1 MIVDRYSKWISIY
14 PAKNETATELI
25 TVLKNY
31 FSTFGISSECASDGG
46 PQFVSKEFQSF
57 LKQYGVHHRLA
68 SAYHP
73 HSNQLAE
80 SAVKIAKRLIR
91 DNTSASGGLNTD
103 AFLASLLGYRNTP
116 DRDTG
121 LSPAQVVF
129 GRAIKEFLPIAPGNL
144 ELHPEWRIT
153 MEQREVAL
161 ARRHTARQTTLTEHS
176 KTLVPLELGMVVSVQ
191 NQNGNKPKRWDRSG
205 IVVEVKEHDQ
215 YLIKMDGTGR
225 PSLRNRQF
233 LCPITPY
240 QPASR
245 GQRSLY
251 QARISLAQPEV
262 SLAQSEVSLVQ
273 PEVFLAQPEVSPPQ
287 PRVSLANPEV
297 SPPQPLPTLPS
308 STSRRESKRS
318 LKGQAPSRLITTM
331 A

>member
-1 MIVDRYSKWISIY
+1 M
-14 PAKNETATELI
+14 
-25 TVLKNY
+25 KNY

-46 PQFVSKEFQSF
+46 PQFISNEFQAF
-57 LKQYGVHHRLA
+57 LKQYGVHHRLS

-91 DNTSASGGLNTD
+91 DNTSTSGSLNTD
-103 AFLASLLGYRNTP
+103 AFLAALLGYRNTP

-153 MEQREVAL
+153 MDQREIAL
-161 ARRHTARQTTLTEHS
+161 ARRHTTRQATLEEHT
-176 KTLVPLELGMVVSVQ
+176 KKLVPLKLGMVVSVQ
-191 NQNGNKPKRWDRSG
+191 NQKENKPKRWDCSG

-225 PSLRNRQF
+225 ASLRNRQF
-233 LCPITPY
+233 LRPIIPY
-240 QPASR
+240 LPARRGDQPEV
-245 GQRSLY
+245 
-251 QARISLAQPEV
+251 SLAQPEV
-262 SLAQSEVSLVQ
+262 SLVQ
-273 PEVFLAQPEVSPPQ
+273 PEASQH
-287 PRVSLANPEV
+287 
-297 SPPQPLPTLPS
+297 LPTQPS

-318 LKGQAPSRLITTM
+318 AKGQPPTRLITTM